1 MKQENEDG
9 AQADYSLRAFFRT
22 VLRLGNTY
30 DFMIVKCLRAYNLD
44 YFLKNVKFDPCFLR
58 RNGPN

>member
-22 VLRLGNTY
+22 VLRSGNTY
-30 DFMIVKCLRAYNLD
+30 DFMIVKCLGLQFGLFFEKCEIRPMFFKAEWA
-44 YFLKNVKFDPCFLR
+44 
-58 RNGPN
+58 

>member
-22 VLRLGNTY
+22 VLRSENAYARNLG
-30 DFMIVKCLRAYNLD
+30 
-44 YFLKNVKFDPCFLR
+44 
-58 RNGPN
+58 